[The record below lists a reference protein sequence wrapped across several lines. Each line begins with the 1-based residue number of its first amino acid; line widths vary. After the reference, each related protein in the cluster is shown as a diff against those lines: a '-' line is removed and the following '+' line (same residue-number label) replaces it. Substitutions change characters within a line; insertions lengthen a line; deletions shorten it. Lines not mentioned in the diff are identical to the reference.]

1 MTGKAFLFAEPDMA
15 LLKKKSAF
23 TRKAPP
29 ANSIATRK
37 KETPVYDE
45 EPAPPPRK
53 PKREVAVVDPL
64 LEERPEFMS
73 KTQYNKIIS
82 AFGQGAP
89 AIIQMLDRNNNDG
102 ALTAI
107 NRTLMQTLLDI
118 LPLSENVVRRSEG
131 TKGLYQFH
139 QTIAQIRELSADI
152 QSLQDKGM
160 MGTRIVERYVRP
172 LLQSLAQQIVLSFTI
187 MGTEARKVMKP
198 EDYQDFER
206 NVIRKMQF
214 SLADFMQKQFD
225 AIEKDIAQ
233 AMS

>member
-1 MTGKAFLFAEPDMA
+1 MA

-29 ANSIATRK
+29 ANSVATRK
-37 KETPVYDE
+37 KETREYEE
-45 EPAPPPRK
+45 EPASPPPRK
-53 PKREVAVVDPL
+53 PKREVAVIDPM

-73 KTQYNKIIS
+73 KTQYNKIVS
-82 AFGQGAP
+82 AFGQGAL

-139 QTIAQIRELSADI
+139 QTIAQIRELAADI

-172 LLQSLAQQIVLSFTI
+172 LLQSLAQQIVLSFTL
-187 MGTEARKVMKP
+187 MSTEARKVMKP
-198 EDYQDFER
+198 DDYLDFER
-206 NVIRKMQF
+206 NVVRKMQF
-214 SLADFMQKQFD
+214 NLADFMQKQFD